1 MPKNLRKC
9 RWKADKK
16 RTRGAGVM
24 AMPRCLDCSAPVA
37 GDHLIRCPDCA
48 RRLVAESSAVPLA
61 DLRPDSPVRR
71 LVGAI
76 EALQPGMALQIGN
89 GDMAAS
95 RALAKRVGSQLA
107 RRGKRLTTREFA
119 GRLYGRVVDGA
130 EWPG

>member
-1 MPKNLRKC
+1 MP
-9 RWKADKK
+9 A
-16 RTRGAGVM
+16 T
-24 AMPRCLDCSAPVA
+24 RCLDCSAPLA

-61 DLRPDSPVRR
+61 DLRPDSHVRR
-71 LVGAI
+71 LVGAL
-76 EALQPGMALQIGN
+76 EALEPGMALQIGN